1 MMENDEIK
9 RLLSAI
15 SVENSQVAYKELFV
29 RMHDRLRQ
37 LAYAILK
44 SHEEAEELVSD
55 IFIRLWLRREKL
67 MEIETPRLYFY
78 TTVKNL
84 AITRLNRQKREVSMT
99 GEDWLVR
106 MDSIFF
112 DPEKLMMTDELIRQ
126 VKQSVDELPPR
137 CRLIFKLVKEDGLKY
152 KEVAQLLHLSVKTI
166 EAQMSIALKRI
177 GNTMQ
182 MGPVVP
188 IFMKK
193 K

>member
-15 SVENSQVAYKELFV
+15 AVENSQVAYKELFV
-29 RMHDRLRQ
+29 GMHDRLRQ
-37 LAYAILK
+37 LAYSILK

>member
-1 MMENDEIK
+1 MENDDIK
-9 RLLSAI
+9 RLLREVALH
-15 SVENSQVAYKELFV
+15 NSQAAYKQLFMG
-29 RMHDRLRQ
+29 MHDRLRQ
-37 LAYAILK
+37 FAYSILK

-55 IFIRLWLRREKL
+55 IFIRIWIRREKL

-84 AITRLNRQKREVSMT
+84 AITRLNRQKREVSLS

-106 MDSIFF
+106 MDSVFF

-152 KEVAQLLHLSVKTI
+152 KEVAQLLHLSIKTI
-166 EAQMSIALKRI
+166 EAQMTIALKRV

-182 MGPVVP
+182 MGPPTPV
-188 IFMKK
+188 FLKK